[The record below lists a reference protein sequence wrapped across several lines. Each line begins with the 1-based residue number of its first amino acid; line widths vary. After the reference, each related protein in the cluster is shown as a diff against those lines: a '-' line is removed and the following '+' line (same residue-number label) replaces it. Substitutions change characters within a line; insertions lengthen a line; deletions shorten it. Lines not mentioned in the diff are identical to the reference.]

1 VITARRPGG
10 KDGVRKGVHG
20 VRLARDWQEG
30 LGEMRSLG
38 LDVGGERTGVA
49 ISDPQGILATP
60 LTVLAS
66 RDEDALIKEIL
77 AIVSQNKVERI
88 VVGLPRQL
96 NGDLGRQANKVT
108 AFVDK
113 LSAQAKQNNFDQ
125 PDMHLWD
132 ERLSTKAAERLK
144 TKGGGQGGSLR
155 SRGRRGAKNRN
166 FAIKAEVDAIAAAI
180 ILQGFLDS
188 QHSDVAEEY

>member
-1 VITARRPGG
+1 
-10 KDGVRKGVHG
+10 
-20 VRLARDWQEG
+20 
-30 LGEMRSLG
+30 MRSLG

-66 RDEDALIKEIL
+66 RDEDALMKEIL
-77 AIVSQNKVERI
+77 ALVSQHKVERI

-96 NGDLGRQANKVT
+96 SGDLGRQANKVT
-108 AFVDK
+108 AFADK
-113 LSAQAKQNNFDQ
+113 LVAQAKENNFDQ
-125 PDMHLWD
+125 LDMQLWD

-144 TKGGGQGGSLR
+144 TKGGGQGSSLR
-155 SRGRRGAKNRN
+155 FRGRRGGRSRN
-166 FAIKAEVDAIAAAI
+166 LAIKAEVDAIAAAL

-188 QHSDVAEEY
+188 RHSDSGEEP

>member
-1 VITARRPGG
+1 
-10 KDGVRKGVHG
+10 
-20 VRLARDWQEG
+20 
-30 LGEMRSLG
+30 MRSLG

-66 RDEDALIKEIL
+66 RDEDALIKDIL
-77 AIVSQNKVERI
+77 ALVSQHKVERI

-96 NGDLGRQANKVT
+96 GGDLGRQANKVT
-108 AFVDK
+108 AFADK
-113 LSAQAKQNNFDQ
+113 LAAQAKQNNLYEL
-125 PDMHLWD
+125 DMQLWD

-144 TKGGGQGGSLR
+144 TKGGGQGRGSR
-155 SRGRRGAKNRN
+155 FRERRRGRDRN
-166 FAIKAEVDAIAAAI
+166 LSIKAEVDAIAAAL

-188 QHSDVAEEY
+188 QHREDSEES

>member
-1 VITARRPGG
+1 
-10 KDGVRKGVHG
+10 
-20 VRLARDWQEG
+20 
-30 LGEMRSLG
+30 MRSLG

-77 AIVSQNKVERI
+77 SLVSQHKVERI

-96 NGDLGRQANKVT
+96 SGDLGRQANKVT
-108 AFVDK
+108 AFAEK
-113 LSAQAKQNNFDQ
+113 LAAQAKQNNFDRL
-125 PDMHLWD
+125 DMQLWD
-132 ERLSTKAAERLK
+132 ERLSTRAAQRLK
-144 TKGGGQGGSLR
+144 TEGSGQGGGLRFRGKRGAR
-155 SRGRRGAKNRN
+155 SRNL
-166 FAIKAEVDAIAAAI
+166 AIKAEVDAIAAAL

-188 QHSDVAEEY
+188 QRSDDDEES

>member
-1 VITARRPGG
+1 
-10 KDGVRKGVHG
+10 
-20 VRLARDWQEG
+20 
-30 LGEMRSLG
+30 MRNLG

-66 RDEDALIKEIL
+66 RDEDALIREIL
-77 AIVSQNKVERI
+77 SLVSQHKAERI

-96 NGDLGRQANKVT
+96 SGDLGRQANKVT
-108 AFVDK
+108 AFADK
-113 LSAQAKQNNFDQ
+113 LAAQAKQNNFDEL
-125 PDMHLWD
+125 DMQLWD

-144 TKGGGQGGSLR
+144 TEVGGQGGSLP
-155 SRGRRGAKNRN
+155 SRGKRGARNRN
-166 FAIKAEVDAIAAAI
+166 LAIKAEVDAIAAAL

-188 QHSDVAEEY
+188 RRSDDGEES

>member
-1 VITARRPGG
+1 
-10 KDGVRKGVHG
+10 
-20 VRLARDWQEG
+20 
-30 LGEMRSLG
+30 MRSLG

-66 RDEDALIKEIL
+66 RDENALIDEIL
-77 AIVSQNKVERI
+77 ALVSQHKVERI

-96 NGDLGRQANKVT
+96 SGDLGKQANKVT
-108 AFVDK
+108 AFADK
-113 LSAQAKQNNFDQ
+113 LAAQAKHNNFDQ
-125 PDMHLWD
+125 MDMQLWD

-144 TKGGGQGGSLR
+144 TEGDGQGSSLR
-155 SRGRRGAKNRN
+155 SRGRKRARNRN
-166 FAIKAEVDAIAAAI
+166 LAIRAEVDAIAAAL

-188 QHSDVAEEY
+188 QRSDDDEES

>member
-1 VITARRPGG
+1 
-10 KDGVRKGVHG
+10 
-20 VRLARDWQEG
+20 
-30 LGEMRSLG
+30 MRSLG

-77 AIVSQNKVERI
+77 ALVRQHKVERI

-96 NGDLGRQANKVT
+96 SGDLGRQANKVT
-108 AFVDK
+108 AFADK
-113 LSAQAKQNNFDQ
+113 LAAQAKENNFDQ
-125 PDMHLWD
+125 LDMQLWD

-144 TKGGGQGGSLR
+144 TIGGVEGRSLH
-155 SRGRRGAKNRN
+155 SRVRKRARNRN
-166 FAIKAEVDAIAAAI
+166 LAIKAEVDAIAAAL

-188 QHSDVAEEY
+188 QHPDTGEES

>member
-1 VITARRPGG
+1 
-10 KDGVRKGVHG
+10 
-20 VRLARDWQEG
+20 
-30 LGEMRSLG
+30 MRSLG

-66 RDEDALIKEIL
+66 RDEDALIKDIL
-77 AIVSQNKVERI
+77 AVVSQHKVERI

-96 NGDLGRQANKVT
+96 GGDLGRQANKVT
-108 AFVDK
+108 AFADK
-113 LSAQAKQNNFDQ
+113 LAAQAKQDNLDEL
-125 PDMHLWD
+125 DMQLWD

-144 TKGGGQGGSLR
+144 AKGDGRGGGSR
-155 SRGRRGAKNRN
+155 FRGRRRGRDRN
-166 FAIKAEVDAIAAAI
+166 LSIKAEVDAIAAAF

-188 QHSDVAEEY
+188 QHREDSEES

>member
-1 VITARRPGG
+1 
-10 KDGVRKGVHG
+10 
-20 VRLARDWQEG
+20 
-30 LGEMRSLG
+30 MRSLG

-66 RDEDALIKEIL
+66 RDENALIDEIL
-77 AIVSQNKVERI
+77 ALVSQHKVERI

-96 NGDLGRQANKVT
+96 SGDLGKQANKVT
-108 AFVDK
+108 AFAEK
-113 LSAQAKQNNFDQ
+113 LAAQAKQNNFDQ
-125 PDMHLWD
+125 LDMQLWD

-144 TKGGGQGGSLR
+144 TEGGGQGGSLR
-155 SRGRRGAKNRN
+155 SRGRKRARNRN
-166 FAIKAEVDAIAAAI
+166 LAIRAEVDAIAAAL

-188 QHSDVAEEY
+188 QRSDDDEES